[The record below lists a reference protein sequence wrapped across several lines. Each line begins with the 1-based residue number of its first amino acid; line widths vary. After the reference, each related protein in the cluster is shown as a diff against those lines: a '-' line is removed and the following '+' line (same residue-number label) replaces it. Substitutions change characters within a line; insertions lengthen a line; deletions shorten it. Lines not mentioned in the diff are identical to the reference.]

1 MASGP
6 PRGEGGWV
14 LLETAGSEGI
24 IRFLRCSE
32 FRAQMGRSGRA
43 PGGGSAD
50 GRSELTAPG
59 AREALARAAPRST
72 GVPG

>member
-50 GRSELTAPG
+50 GG
-59 AREALARAAPRST
+59 AN
-72 GVPG
+72 